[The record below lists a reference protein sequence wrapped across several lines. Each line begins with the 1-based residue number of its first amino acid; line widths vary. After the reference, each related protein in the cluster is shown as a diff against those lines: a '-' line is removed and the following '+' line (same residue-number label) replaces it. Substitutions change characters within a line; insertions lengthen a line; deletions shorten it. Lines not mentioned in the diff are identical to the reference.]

1 MSLGERIRSLR
12 TERNMSQNDLAESLK
27 VSRQSISK
35 WETDGATPD
44 LDKLVSMS
52 EIFGITLDELIKGAA
67 PIPDMQASGA
77 ETSNPA
83 PNAKEVPI
91 RAPHRIAG
99 IILLCFGAL
108 MAILFFLLGGGLAS
122 LMFASPFLLCGIIC
136 LYTHKRAGLWCGWAV
151 YLCVDLYLRYA
162 IGITWRI
169 IWMTAQF
176 TPEMNYTRLATGWG
190 QFLVGVLLIV
200 LTLWSYRKKTAACDK
215 KHIIVAGTDLLLLVG
230 LTFAQNEIIRYFH
243 SLPYERVNDI
253 WYFWLRSCGDYIR
266 LCLLVALL
274 VQGCALIR
282 QRRVDKRA

>member
-52 EIFGITLDELIKGAA
+52 EIFGITLDKLIKGAT
-67 PIPDMQASGA
+67 PIPAMQALGA
-77 ETSNPA
+77 ETSSPA

-108 MAILFFLLGGGLAS
+108 IAILLFLLGGGLAS
-122 LMFASPFLLCGIIC
+122 LMFASPFLFCGIIC

-162 IGITWRI
+162 TGITWRI

-176 TPEMNYTRLATGWG
+176 TPEMNYMRLAIGWG

-200 LTLWSYRKKTAACDK
+200 LTLWSYRKKTAASNK
-215 KHIIVAGTDLLLLVG
+215 KHIILAGTDLLLLVG
-230 LTFAQNEIIRYFH
+230 LTFAQNGIIRYFH

-274 VQGCALIR
+274 VQGYALIR
-282 QRRVDKRA
+282 QRWVDKKA

>member
-12 TERNMSQNDLAESLK
+12 TERNMSQNDLAETLK

-77 ETSNPA
+77 ETSYSE

-108 MAILFFLLGGGLAS
+108 IAILLFLLGGGLAS

-151 YLCVDLYLRYA
+151 YLYVDLYLRYA
-162 IGITWRI
+162 TGITWRI

-176 TPEMNYTRLATGWG
+176 TPEMNYMRLATGWG

-274 VQGCALIR
+274 VQGCTLIR
-282 QRRVDKRA
+282 QRWVDKKA

>member
-67 PIPDMQASGA
+67 PIPDMQASGT
-77 ETSNPA
+77 EKLNPA
-83 PNAKEVPI
+83 PNAKKDSI
-91 RAPHRIAG
+91 RAPYRLAG

-108 MAILFFLLGGGLAS
+108 IAILLFLLGGGLAS
-122 LMFASPFLLCGIIC
+122 LLFASPFLLCGIIC

-151 YLCVDLYLRYA
+151 YLCADLYLRYA
-162 IGITWRI
+162 TGINWRI

-190 QFLVGVLLIV
+190 QLLAGVLLIG

-215 KHIIVAGTDLLLLVG
+215 KHIILAGTDLLLLVG
-230 LTFAQNEIIRYFH
+230 LTFAQNGIIRYFH
-243 SLPYERVNDI
+243 SLPYEKVNDS

-282 QRRVDKRA
+282 QRWADKKA